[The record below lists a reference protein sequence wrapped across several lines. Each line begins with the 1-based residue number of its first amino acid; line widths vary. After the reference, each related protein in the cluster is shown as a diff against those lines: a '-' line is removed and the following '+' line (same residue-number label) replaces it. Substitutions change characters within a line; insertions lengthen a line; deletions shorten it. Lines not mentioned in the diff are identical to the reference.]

1 MEKKSIRVLIV
12 DDQQV
17 FRLGLK
23 VLIHNMEGI
32 EVIDEASDGLMMIKK
47 AIEIKPDLILT
58 DIKMPEL
65 DGIAATK
72 ELFKLI
78 PDSRVIALSAYVK
91 DDLILQMLESGAMG
105 YLVKSAEAYEI
116 KEAIETVYN
125 RKPYFCKEIT
135 ARLTDIVAKNYKLP
149 TKTEACFTE
158 RELEIVRLI
167 CSAFT
172 SKEIA
177 NTLHLSKR
185 TVEGHRTRI
194 LDKIGAKSIAGI
206 ITYAFEKGIYKKIEV

>member
-1 MEKKSIRVLIV
+1 MEKNSIRVLIV
-12 DDQQV
+12 DDQHV

-23 VLIHNMEGI
+23 ALIHNMEGI

-47 AIEIKPDLILT
+47 AIEKKPDLILT

-65 DGIAATK
+65 DGITATK
-72 ELFKLI
+72 ELFKLV
-78 PDSRVIALSAYVK
+78 PDSRVIALSAYIK

-105 YLVKSAEAYEI
+105 YLVKSAETSEI
-116 KEAIETVYN
+116 KEAIETVFN

-135 ARLTDIVAKNYKLP
+135 LRLTDIVAKNYKLP
-149 TKTEACFTE
+149 SKTVASFTE
-158 RELEIVRLI
+158 RELEIIRLI
-167 CSAFT
+167 CSAYT

-177 NTLHLSKR
+177 STLHLSKR

-206 ITYAFEKGIYKKIEV
+206 ITYAIESGIYQKEK

>member
-12 DDQQV
+12 DDQHV

-23 VLIHNMEGI
+23 ALIHKMEGV
-32 EVIDEASDGLMMIKK
+32 EVIDEASDGFMMIKK
-47 AIEIKPDLILT
+47 AVEVKPDVIIT
-58 DIKMPEL
+58 DIKMPQL

-72 ELFKLI
+72 ELFRLI
-78 PDSRVIALSAYVK
+78 PDSRVIALSAYTK

-105 YLVKSAEAYEI
+105 YLVKSADADEI
-116 KEAIETVYN
+116 KDAIETVFN

-135 ARLTDIVAKNYKLP
+135 LRLTDIVTKNYKLP
-149 TKTEACFTE
+149 SKTEASFTE
-158 RELEIVRLI
+158 RELEIIRLI
-167 CSAFT
+167 CCAYT

-177 NTLHLSKR
+177 NKLHLSKR

-206 ITYAFEKGIYKKIEV
+206 IIFAIESGIYKKTE

>member
-1 MEKKSIRVLIV
+1 MEKKSIKVLIV
-12 DDQQV
+12 DDQHV

-23 VLIHNMEGI
+23 ALIQNMEGI

-58 DIKMPEL
+58 DIKMPQL

-72 ELFKLI
+72 ELFKLL
-78 PDSRVIALSAYVK
+78 PDSRVIALSAYIK

-105 YLVKSAEAYEI
+105 YLVKSAEADEI
-116 KEAIETVYN
+116 KEAIETVFN
-125 RKPYFCKEIT
+125 RKPYFCKET
-135 ARLTDIVAKNYKLP
+135 TSRLTDIVSKNYKLP
-149 TKTEACFTE
+149 SKTEANFTD
-158 RELEIVRLI
+158 RELEIIRLI
-167 CSAFT
+167 CTAHT

-206 ITYAFEKGIYKKIEV
+206 ITFAIESGIYQKEN

>member
-12 DDQQV
+12 DDQHV

-23 VLIHNMEGI
+23 ALIQNMEGI

-72 ELFKLI
+72 ELFKLV
-78 PDSRVIALSAYVK
+78 PDSRVIALSAYTK

-105 YLVKSAEAYEI
+105 YLVKSAETSEI

-135 ARLTDIVAKNYKLP
+135 LRLTDIVAKNYKLP
-149 TKTEACFTE
+149 SKSEASFTE
-158 RELEIVRLI
+158 RELEIIRLI
-167 CSAFT
+167 CSAYT

-206 ITYAFEKGIYKKIEV
+206 ITYAIESGIYQKEK

>member
-1 MEKKSIRVLIV
+1 MNKKSIRVLIV
-12 DDQQV
+12 DDQYV

-23 VLIHNMEGI
+23 ALIHNMEGI
-32 EVIDEASDGLMMIKK
+32 EVVGEASDGLMMIKK
-47 AIEIKPDLILT
+47 AIELKPDLVLT
-58 DIKMPEL
+58 DIKMPQL

-72 ELFKLI
+72 ELFKLL
-78 PDSRVIALSAYVK
+78 PDSRVIALSAYIK

-105 YLVKSAEAYEI
+105 YLVKSADAIEI
-116 KEAIETVYN
+116 KEAIETVFN

-135 ARLTDIVAKNYKLP
+135 LRLTDIVTKNYKLP
-149 TKTEACFTE
+149 SKTEANFTE
-158 RELEIVRLI
+158 RELEIIRLI

-206 ITYAFEKGIYKKIEV
+206 ITFAIESGIYQKAN

>member
-1 MEKKSIRVLIV
+1 MEKKSIRILIV
-12 DDQQV
+12 DDQHV

-23 VLIHNMEGI
+23 ALIHSMEGI
-32 EVIDEASDGLMMIKK
+32 EIVGEASDGLMMIKK

-72 ELFKLI
+72 EVFKLL

-91 DDLILQMLESGAMG
+91 DDLILQMLEAGAMG
-105 YLVKSAEAYEI
+105 YLVKSAEAHEI

-125 RKPYFCKEIT
+125 RKPYFCKETT

-149 TKTEACFTE
+149 TKIEACFSE
-158 RELEIVRLI
+158 RELEIIRLI
-167 CSAFT
+167 CNAFT

-206 ITYAFEKGIYKKIEV
+206 ITFAIESGIYKKES

>member
-12 DDQQV
+12 DDQHV

-23 VLIHNMEGI
+23 ALLHNMEGI
-32 EVIDEASDGLMMIKK
+32 EVIDEASDGVMMIKK

-72 ELFKLI
+72 ELFKLV
-78 PDSRVIALSAYVK
+78 PDSRVIALSAYIK

-105 YLVKSAEAYEI
+105 YLVKSAETKEI

-125 RKPYFCKEIT
+125 RKPYFCKEISV
-135 ARLTDIVAKNYKLP
+135 RLTDIVAKNYKLP
-149 TKTEACFTE
+149 SKIEASFTE
-158 RELEIVRLI
+158 REIEIIRLI
-167 CSAFT
+167 CSGYT

-206 ITYAFEKGIYKKIEV
+206 ITYAIESGIYQKDK

>member
-1 MEKKSIRVLIV
+1 MNKKSIRVLIV
-12 DDQQV
+12 DDQYV

-23 VLIHNMEGI
+23 AVIHNMEGI
-32 EVIDEASDGLMMIKK
+32 EVVGEASDGLMMIKK
-47 AIEIKPDLILT
+47 AIELKPDLVLT
-58 DIKMPEL
+58 DIKMPQL

-72 ELFKLI
+72 ELFKLL

-105 YLVKSAEAYEI
+105 YLVKSADAIEI
-116 KEAIETVYN
+116 KEAIETVFN

-135 ARLTDIVAKNYKLP
+135 LRLTDIVTKNYKLP
-149 TKTEACFTE
+149 SKTEANFTE
-158 RELEIVRLI
+158 RELEIIRLI

-206 ITYAFEKGIYKKIEV
+206 ITFAIESGIYQKAN